1 MYGSRK
7 APRSTARRTRRGLAA
22 LVAAGAALTV
32 WSAAAPASASSAS
45 ASSGSD
51 SVGDAEVVCTSNRP
65 GLASTLS
72 HDIAGALQG
81 RQGTSAV
88 ALYDRPSGTSCE
100 FQAGTSFDSASV
112 VKVTVLGAL
121 LRQAEEAHRV
131 LTPHEVTLTT
141 AMITKSDNASTDA
154 LWRQVGR
161 TGIQHFLD
169 LAGMRHTA
177 PGPGVSWGLT
187 QITAADQLTLMRLLT
202 TDNTVLGAASRDY
215 ALDLMRKVV
224 PEQRW
229 GVPAGAPLST
239 TAHLKNGW
247 LPRAHQGWRVNSVG
261 SFSGSGNDYAMAL
274 LSTGSDTMGYGVAT
288 VEAAAK
294 VIHRDL
300 AGAAGGQDTG
310 QAPAAAS
317 GT

>member
-1 MYGSRK
+1 MHGSRT
-7 APRSTARRTRRGLAA
+7 ARRSTARCTRRGLAA
-22 LVAAGAALTV
+22 LVATGAALTV
-32 WSAAAPASASSAS
+32 WSAAAPASASS
-45 ASSGSD
+45 GSD
-51 SVGDAEVVCTSNRP
+51 TVDDAQVVCTSDRP
-65 GLASTLS
+65 GLAPALS

-88 ALYDRPSGTSCE
+88 ALYDRPSGTSCA

-154 LWRQVGR
+154 LWHQVGR
-161 TGIQHFLD
+161 AGIQHFLD
-169 LAGMRHTA
+169 LAGMRHTV
-177 PGPGVSWGLT
+177 PGPGGSWGLT

-202 TDNTVLGAASRDY
+202 TDNAVLDAASRDY
-215 ALDLMRKVV
+215 ALDLMQKVV

-229 GVPAGAPLST
+229 GVPAGAPSSA

-247 LPRAHQGWRVNSVG
+247 LPRAHQGWRVHSVG

-310 QAPAAAS
+310 QVPGPASAAAS